1 MHEPSETQPKEAAMP
16 NIGPMELI
24 VVLAIALIFFGPKR
38 LPEMGA
44 SIGKGIR
51 EFKSSIGG
59 DNDEK
64 EADDIAL
71 PEPVTVVATEVETA
85 EDPTRVKIPA

>member
-1 MHEPSETQPKEAAMP
+1 MP

-59 DNDEK
+59 DNSDDE
-64 EADDIAL
+64 EDVAL
-71 PEPVTVVATEVETA
+71 PRPTATVVNDEA
-85 EDPTRVKIPA
+85 PAPLKVPVA

>member
-1 MHEPSETQPKEAAMP
+1 MP

-38 LPEMGA
+38 LPEMGS

-51 EFKSSIGG
+51 EFKSSISG
-59 DNDEK
+59 DHDDE
-64 EADDIAL
+64 EEVVL
-71 PEPVTVVATEVETA
+71 PETVNTTATTEVEVV
-85 EDPTRVKIPA
+85 EVVEEPTRVKVPA

>member
-1 MHEPSETQPKEAAMP
+1 MP

-59 DNDEK
+59 DNSED

-71 PEPVTVVATEVETA
+71 PEPVTVTATEVEVT
-85 EDPTRVKIPA
+85 EEPVRVKVPA

>member
-1 MHEPSETQPKEAAMP
+1 MP

-64 EADDIAL
+64 EREADDIAL
-71 PEPVTVVATEVETA
+71 PEPVTVVATEVETV
-85 EDPTRVKIPA
+85 EEPTRVKIPA

>member
-1 MHEPSETQPKEAAMP
+1 
-16 NIGPMELI
+16 MELI

-38 LPEMGA
+38 LPEMGS

-59 DNDEK
+59 DNDDE
-64 EADDIAL
+64 EEVAL
-71 PEPVTVVATEVETA
+71 PQPTATVIKEDAPAPLKVPVA
-85 EDPTRVKIPA
+85 

>member
-1 MHEPSETQPKEAAMP
+1 
-16 NIGPMELI
+16 
-24 VVLAIALIFFGPKR
+24 R

-59 DNDEK
+59 DNNDDET
-64 EADDIAL
+64 ADDIAL
-71 PEPVTVVATEVETA
+71 PEPVTVTATEVEVA
-85 EDPTRVKIPA
+85 EESVRVKVPA

>member
-1 MHEPSETQPKEAAMP
+1 MP
-16 NIGPMELI
+16 NIGPLELV
-24 VVLAIALIFFGPKR
+24 VVLAIALIIFGPKR

-59 DNDEK
+59 NDS
-64 EADDIAL
+64 DDTVAEEVNL
-71 PEPVTVVATEVETA
+71 PAVTATVVTETPAA
-85 EDPTRVKIPA
+85 ESTKVHAAV